1 MTPEGI
7 PLRVSHRF
15 GTYHG
20 GDLEALRERL
30 QGGIEPGREYL
41 PFRPQ
46 PRKIDETGIDS
57 AQCLDL
63 ILKTLRYGGRL
74 SGGEITN
81 RLKLAYSVIEGAI
94 AFLKRE
100 KLIEVVGANGVVEQ
114 QHEYA
119 LSDKGYEKA
128 TEALERNQY
137 VGPMPVPLRDYIE
150 LAKQQAVKAVPIKPE
165 GVYGALADLELDQQI
180 RRLIG
185 AAVNGGHS
193 ILLYGKPGNGK
204 SSIAKRITKML
215 GGAVLI
221 PYAIDVGGQTI
232 RVFDPRVHVPV
243 DIGPGVERRSNGHG
257 DFERTERRRDG
268 RWVLAERPLITV
280 GGELT
285 LDDLDLKYS
294 AATKFY
300 LAPLQILAN
309 GGILVVDD
317 FGRQKMRPDELL
329 NRWIVPMEDAVDHYT
344 LLSGETIE
352 VPFELMVVFSTNL
365 RPESLG
371 DEAFWR
377 RIRHKVEIGDPDER
391 IFLNILQSVCKQHEI
406 EYVPEGGRYLIEK
419 HYRAAGR
426 PFRAV
431 HPRDLIGL
439 IMDMGGFEGVKP
451 VLTPESIDAACA
463 SYFMEDTL

>member
-1 MTPEGI
+1 M
-7 PLRVSHRF
+7 
-15 GTYHG
+15 
-20 GDLEALRERL
+20 ERTRDSD
-30 QGGIEPGREYL
+30 EPVRASI

-46 PRKIDETGIDS
+46 PRTLEETGIDA
-57 AQCLDL
+57 AQCIDL

-74 SGGEITN
+74 SGGEIAD
-81 RLKLAYSVIEGAI
+81 RLKLAYKVIEGGI
-94 AFLKRE
+94 GFLKRE
-100 KLIEVVGANGVVEQ
+100 KLIETVGANGVVEQ
-114 QHEYA
+114 QYEYA

-137 VGPMPVPLRDYIE
+137 VGPAPVPLSDYV
-150 LAKQQAVKAVPIKPE
+150 AVVKQQSVRQAAITPD
-165 GVYGALADLELDQQI
+165 GVHNALSDLELSHEV

-204 SSIAKRITKML
+204 SSIAKRITRML

-221 PYAIDVGGQTI
+221 PYAVAVGGQTI
-232 RVFDPRVHVPV
+232 RVFDPRVHSPI
-243 DIGPGVERRSNGHG
+243 DIGPNMDRRNADGGIEGPERRS
-257 DFERTERRRDG
+257 DQ
-268 RWVLAERPLITV
+268 RWVIANRPLITV

-294 AATKFY
+294 TLTKFY
-300 LAPLQILAN
+300 LAPIQMLAN
-309 GGILVVDD
+309 GGILVIDD

-329 NRWIVPMEDAVDHYT
+329 NRWIVPMEDAIDHYS

-352 VPFELMVVFSTNL
+352 VPFELLVVFSTNL

-377 RIRHKVEIGDPDER
+377 RIRHKVEVGDPSDE
-391 IFLNILQSVCKQHEI
+391 IFLEILKSVCRQNSM
-406 EYVPEGGRYLIEK
+406 EYTHEGGRYLVET
-419 HYRAAGR
+419 HYRATGR
-426 PFRAV
+426 PFRAC

-439 IMDMGGFEGVKP
+439 ITDMGGFEGVKP
-451 VLTPESIDAACA
+451 ALTPEWIDAACA
-463 SYFMEDTL
+463 AYFMEDTA

>member
-1 MTPEGI
+1 
-7 PLRVSHRF
+7 
-15 GTYHG
+15 
-20 GDLEALRERL
+20 LEALLERP
-30 QGGIEPGREYL
+30 QDGTQPVRDSI

-46 PRKIDETGIDS
+46 PRTIEEAGIDA
-57 AQCLDL
+57 AQCVDL

-74 SGGEITN
+74 SGGEVAN
-81 RLKLAYSVIEGAI
+81 RLKLGYKVIEGGI

-114 QHEYA
+114 QYEYA

-128 TEALERNQY
+128 TEALDRNQY
-137 VGPMPVPLRDYIE
+137 VGAAPVPLRDYV
-150 LAKQQAVKAVPIKPE
+150 KVVNQQSVRRATITPD
-165 GVYGALADLELDQQI
+165 GVRNALADLELSHEV

-204 SSIAKRITKML
+204 SSIAKRITRML

-232 RVFDPRVHVPV
+232 RVYDPRVHSPIDIVP
-243 DIGPGVERRSNGHG
+243 DMERRNSDGEVEG
-257 DFERTERRRDG
+257 PERRHDQ
-268 RWVLAERPLITV
+268 RWVIANRPLITV

-285 LDDLDLKYS
+285 LEDLDLKYS
-294 AATKFY
+294 PLTKFY
-300 LAPLQILAN
+300 LPPIQVLAN

-329 NRWIVPMEDAVDHYT
+329 NRWIVPMEDGIDHYT
-344 LLSGETIE
+344 MLSGETIE
-352 VPFELMVVFSTNL
+352 VPFELLVVFSTNL

-377 RIRHKVEIGDPDER
+377 RIRHKVEVGDPSDEVF
-391 IFLNILQSVCKQHEI
+391 IEILKSVCSQNAIDYTHD
-406 EYVPEGGRYLIEK
+406 GGRYLVET
-419 HYRAAGR
+419 HYRATGR
-426 PFRAV
+426 PFRAC
-431 HPRDLIGL
+431 HPRDLVGL
-439 IMDMGGFEGVKP
+439 ITDMGGFEGVKP
-451 VLTPESIDAACA
+451 SLTPDWIDAACA
-463 SYFMEDTL
+463 AYFMEDGL

>member
-1 MTPEGI
+1 M
-7 PLRVSHRF
+7 
-15 GTYHG
+15 
-20 GDLEALRERL
+20 EALLEKPQDSEKPARES
-30 QGGIEPGREYL
+30 I

-46 PRKIDETGIDS
+46 PKTIEETGIDA
-57 AQCLDL
+57 AQCIDL

-74 SGGEITN
+74 PGGEIAD
-81 RLKLAYSVIEGAI
+81 RMKLPYKVIEGGI
-94 AFLKRE
+94 GFLKRE

-114 QHEYA
+114 QYEYA

-128 TEALERNQY
+128 TEALDRNQY
-137 VGPMPVPLRDYIE
+137 VGPAPVPLRDYVQVVR
-150 LAKQQAVKAVPIKPE
+150 KQAVRGVSIKPDQ
-165 GVYGALADLELDQQI
+165 VYGALSDLELSQDI

-204 SSIAKRITKML
+204 SSIARRITRML

-232 RVFDPRVHVPV
+232 RVFDPRVHVPL
-243 DIGPGVERRSNGHG
+243 DLGPGVDRRGAERPEA
-257 DFERTERRRDG
+257 DPPERRRDQ

-294 AATKFY
+294 PLTKFY
-300 LAPLQILAN
+300 LAPIQILAN
-309 GGILVVDD
+309 GGILVIDD

-329 NRWIVPMEDAVDHYT
+329 NRWIVPMEDAIDHYS

-352 VPFELMVVFSTNL
+352 VPFELLVVFSTNL

-377 RIRHKVEIGDPDER
+377 RIRHKVEIIDPNDD
-391 IFLNILQSVCKQHEI
+391 IFLSILQSVCRENGI
-406 EYVPEGGRYLIEK
+406 EYSQDGGRYLIET
-419 HYRAAGR
+419 HYRARSR

-439 IMDMGGFEGVKP
+439 ITDMGGFEGVKP
-451 VLTPESIDAACA
+451 SLTPEWIDAACA
-463 SYFMEDTL
+463 SYFMEEAI

>member
-1 MTPEGI
+1 
-7 PLRVSHRF
+7 
-15 GTYHG
+15 
-20 GDLEALRERL
+20 LEALLEKPQDGETPLRD
-30 QGGIEPGREYL
+30 IA

-46 PRKIDETGIDS
+46 PETIEETGIDT
-57 AQCLDL
+57 AQCIDL

-74 SGGEITN
+74 SGGEVAS
-81 RLKLAYSVIEGAI
+81 RLKLPYKVIEGGI
-94 AFLKRE
+94 GFLKRE
-100 KLIEVVGANGVVEQ
+100 KLIETVGANGVVEQ
-114 QHEYA
+114 QYEYA

-137 VGPMPVPLRDYIE
+137 VGPAPVPLRDYVKVV
-150 LAKQQAVKAVPIKPE
+150 KQQAVRAVSISPDR
-165 GVYGALADLELDQQI
+165 VYGALSDLELSQEI

-221 PYAIDVGGQTI
+221 PYAIDIGGQTI
-232 RVFDPRVHVPV
+232 RVFDPRVHVPL
-243 DIGPGVERRSNGHG
+243 DIGPGVERREGETPVGENP
-257 DFERTERRRDG
+257 ERRRDQ
-268 RWVLAERPLITV
+268 RWVVAERPLITV

-285 LDDLDLKYS
+285 LEDLDLKYS
-294 AATKFY
+294 AQTRFY
-300 LAPLQILAN
+300 LAPIQVLAN
-309 GGILVVDD
+309 GGILVIDD

-329 NRWIVPMEDAVDHYT
+329 NRWIVPMEDGIDHYS
-344 LLSGETIE
+344 LVSGETIE

-377 RIRHKVEIGDPDER
+377 RIRHKVEIIDPNDE
-391 IFLNILQSVCKQHEI
+391 IFLSILQTVCQEKGI
-406 EYVPEGGRYLIEK
+406 EYSEDGGRYLIET
-419 HYRAAGR
+419 HYRSTGR

-431 HPRDLIGL
+431 HPRDIVGL
-439 IMDMGGFEGVKP
+439 ITDMGGFEGVEP
-451 VLTPESIDAACA
+451 QLTPEWIDAACA
-463 SYFMEDTL
+463 SYFMEEAV